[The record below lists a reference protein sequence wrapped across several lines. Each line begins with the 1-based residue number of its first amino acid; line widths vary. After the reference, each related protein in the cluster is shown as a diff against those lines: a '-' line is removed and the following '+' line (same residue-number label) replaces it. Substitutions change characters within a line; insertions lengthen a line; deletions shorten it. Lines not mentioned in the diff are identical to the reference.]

1 MEVANQGIIT
11 NVENDIQ
18 VYKITSVLTN
28 TNDDINGDEAEIQET
43 TIIEINPIKEESFRG
58 FFCKVCGITYDSKI
72 RFEAH
77 QEIHKIDQVGF
88 HQENIHFFIR
98 FGAALF
104 LFLIGMV
111 IR

>member
-1 MEVANQGIIT
+1 MSWYFIVDEDRAKNTEVEDQSIIN

-43 TIIEINPIKEESFRG
+43 TIIEINPIKEECFRG
-58 FFCKVCGITYDSKI
+58 FFCKICSIAYDSKI

-88 HQENIHFFIR
+88 HQESINI
-98 FGAALF
+98 
-104 LFLIGMV
+104 
-111 IR
+111 